1 MKKIYTCFTC
11 GFPFAV
17 DESEVPSECPAC
29 GSPKSQYLE
38 EPWNGSIESRRI
50 HVDFPKPDPNWDPM
64 DINFH
69 HPKNFEP
76 KSMHG
81 RIRRFVIPYDDA
93 AKTRSFYSD
102 AMDWDIINTEH
113 ADTKNPLMYCA
124 TGPGNANWEPSV
136 PSFGYGFLKSRDS
149 ANAVRNPSFVVEVD
163 NLADTLEKVEEFGG
177 KVIAERYMVEKDVY
191 AQIED
196 SEGNVIYLWDT
207 PADVDWS
214 LPETL
219 YLSKRPEKIV
229 PYASPAK
236 VDPKK
241 YPYRAPKKYPK
252 KDLHGRLRFLTYSY
266 KNFER
271 WHKFVV
277 NVFHWDMFELPVAA
291 GGMEKGSPNPSL
303 LIATGPSY
311 ETYEGAT
318 PGHMNAMA
326 HYAGDNHDLEPIVP
340 MLEIN
345 MWEPLT
351 DTLNDLISKG
361 AVLVG
366 DMPEEKEGW
375 TSSAYVLDPSGN
387 KLYLWKCPSSRTW
400 EEPEGAYDIE

>member
-1 MKKIYTCFTC
+1 MKKIYTCYTC

-17 DESEVPSECPAC
+17 DESEVPEECPAC

-38 EPWNGSIESRRI
+38 EPWNGSIEARRI
-50 HVDFPKPDPNWDPM
+50 RVDFPKPDPNWDPM

-69 HPKNFEP
+69 HPKNFQP
-76 KSMHG
+76 KSMNG
-81 RIRRFVIPYDDA
+81 RIRRFVLPYDDA
-93 AKTRSFYSD
+93 EKSRSFYSE

-113 ADTKNPLMYCA
+113 ADAKNPLMYCA

-136 PSFGYGFLKSRDS
+136 PSFGYGFLKARTS
-149 ANAVRNPSFVVEVD
+149 ANAVNAPSFVVEVD
-163 NLADTLEKVEEFGG
+163 DLADSLKKVVEYGG
-177 KVIAERYMVEKDVY
+177 KVLADKYVVEGNNY

-196 SEGNVIYLWDT
+196 SEGNVIYLWET
-207 PADVDWS
+207 PADQDWT

-236 VDPKK
+236 VDPEK
-241 YPYRAPKKYPK
+241 YPYRGPKKYPK
-252 KDLHGRLRFLTYSY
+252 KDLHGRFRFVTYSY

-277 NVFHWDMFELPVAA
+277 NVFGWDMFELPVAS
-291 GGMEKGSPNPSL
+291 GGVKKGSANPSL

-318 PGHMNAMA
+318 PGHMNAMV
-326 HYAGDNHDLEPIVP
+326 HYAGDNNELDPIVP
-340 MLEIN
+340 MMEID
-345 MWEPLT
+345 MWAPLK
-351 DTLNDLISKG
+351 DTLNNLIDKG
-361 AVLVG
+361 ATLIG
-366 DMPEEKEGW
+366 DMPEESEGW
-375 TSSAYVLDPSGN
+375 TSSAYIKDPAGN
-387 KLYLWKCPSSRTW
+387 KIYLWKCPTSRTW
-400 EEPEGAYDIE
+400 EEPEAAYDEE